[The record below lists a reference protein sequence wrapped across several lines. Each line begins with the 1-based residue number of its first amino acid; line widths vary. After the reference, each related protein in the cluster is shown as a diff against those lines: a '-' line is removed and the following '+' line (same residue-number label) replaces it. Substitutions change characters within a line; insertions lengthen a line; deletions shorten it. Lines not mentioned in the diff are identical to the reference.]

1 MSVPEDDMIA
11 TCFHCGGTFFK
22 TSRWS
27 TYGAI
32 KLIRCGHCDLTH
44 LYPIVHH
51 TSGFE
56 QLDAEETHRQ
66 ISMLDGEDTTALNHG
81 HGILDLFDRYTDR
94 DKGSLLD
101 IGCKFGDLLVAA
113 DRRGWNA
120 SGVELNSDFCKIARS
135 RGFEVYNDVIER
147 LDSSISGF
155 DVIVMS
161 HVLEHIERPDD
172 TLKTLF
178 DRLNPKGLLFVET
191 PDQSSPIA
199 WGIYRGRWLGVAT
212 PGHIWAFTSKT
223 LKNVITSANFNV
235 IWHNRWIPYV
245 ADDYPKTI
253 KGQVRRGLFSI
264 INRLGHGDMVGI
276 LAQKP
281 Y

>member
-1 MSVPEDDMIA
+1 M
-11 TCFHCGGTFFK
+11 
-22 TSRWS
+22 
-27 TYGAI
+27 
-32 KLIRCGHCDLTH
+32 
-44 LYPIVHH
+44 
-51 TSGFE
+51 
-56 QLDAEETHRQ
+56 
-66 ISMLDGEDTTALNHG
+66 
-81 HGILDLFDRYTDR
+81 
-94 DKGSLLD
+94 LD

-120 SGVELNSDFCKIARS
+120 SGVELNSEFCKDAKS

-172 TLKTLF
+172 TLKT
-178 DRLNPKGLLFVET
+178 
-191 PDQSSPIA
+191 
-199 WGIYRGRWLGVAT
+199 
-212 PGHIWAFTSKT
+212 
-223 LKNVITSANFNV
+223 
-235 IWHNRWIPYV
+235 
-245 ADDYPKTI
+245 I